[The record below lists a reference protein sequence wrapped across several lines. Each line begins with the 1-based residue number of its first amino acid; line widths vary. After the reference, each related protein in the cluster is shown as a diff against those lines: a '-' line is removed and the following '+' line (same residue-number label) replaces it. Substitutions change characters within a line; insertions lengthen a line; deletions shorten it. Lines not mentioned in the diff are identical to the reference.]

1 MLPQRCFVY
10 ANTTCKCK
18 TESVMSEFLCV
29 DLKVTNDKML
39 NHSEDN
45 IQCMT
50 YTNTNA
56 ELSYHGQHT
65 NTNTNTFSIQILFGW
80 HQWSTMYTSLRKFNM
95 DVGEPIHCIRHRQ

>member
-10 ANTTCKCK
+10 ANTTCHKCK

-50 YTNTNA
+50 YTNA
-56 ELSYHGQHT
+56 EH
-65 NTNTNTFSIQILFGW
+65 
-80 HQWSTMYTSLRKFNM
+80 
-95 DVGEPIHCIRHRQ
+95 

>member
-10 ANTTCKCK
+10 ANTTCHKCK

-45 IQCMT
+45 IQCIT
-50 YTNTNA
+50 YTNA
-56 ELSYHGQHT
+56 EHWTAKPWTAYKYEYKYIQHT
-65 NTNTNTFSIQILFGW
+65 NTIWLASMV
-80 HQWSTMYTSLRKFNM
+80 HHVY
-95 DVGEPIHCIRHRQ
+95 

>member
-1 MLPQRCFVY
+1 
-10 ANTTCKCK
+10 
-18 TESVMSEFLCV
+18 MSEFLCV

-45 IQCMT
+45 IQYMI
-50 YTNTNA
+50 YMNT
-56 ELSYHGQHT
+56 ELSNHGQHT

-80 HQWSTMYTSLRKFNM
+80 HQWSTMYSRLCKFNM